1 MTQRIPESE
10 LILRPNGAIY
20 HLNLHPEHIA
30 DDIILVGDPGRVG
43 VVSSFFDCIEF
54 KQQNREIHTH
64 TGYIGPKRITVMST
78 GMGTDNQDIV
88 INELDA
94 LVNINLKER
103 QRKDI
108 HHSLRFYRLGTS
120 GALQA
125 DLPVDSMLAS
135 THGIGLDGM
144 LWFYKQAEQVVDTE
158 LTHALKIH
166 MQWPAILPQPYVVA
180 ASEHLLNTVAKDF
193 TKGMTATAPGF
204 YGPQGRVLR
213 MPLAYPD
220 FNEQMRG
227 FKHHDHRIT
236 NFEMETSA
244 LYGMSAILGH
254 QALTICAIIANR
266 YTKSYS
272 SDYKNTVKELIER
285 VLQSILSNN

>member
-1 MTQRIPESE
+1 MKQRIPESE
-10 LILRPNGAIY
+10 LILRPDGAIY
-20 HLNLHPEHIA
+20 HLNLHPEQIA
-30 DDIILVGDPGRVG
+30 DDIILVGDPGRVA
-43 VVSSFFDCIEF
+43 VVSNFFDRIELT
-54 KQQNREIHTH
+54 QQNREIHTH
-64 TGYIGPKRITVMST
+64 TGYIGQKRITVMST

-94 LVNINLKER
+94 LVNIDLKER
-103 QRKDI
+103 QLKDT
-108 HHSLRFYRLGTS
+108 HHSLRLYRLGTS

-144 LWFYKQAEQVVDTE
+144 LWFYKEATQVVDTN
-158 LTHALKIH
+158 LTQSLKTY
-166 MQWPAILPQPYVVA
+166 MQWPAILPQPYVVPG
-180 ASEHLLNTVAKDF
+180 SEHLLNTVAKDF

-204 YGPQGRVLR
+204 YGPQGRILR
-213 MPLAYPD
+213 MPLAYPN

-227 FKHHDHRIT
+227 FKHNDHRIT

-254 QALTICAIIANR
+254 QALTVCAIIANR

-272 SDYKNTVKELIER
+272 ADYKKTVKVLIEK
-285 VLQSILSNN
+285 VLGNIVEMS

>member
-1 MTQRIPESE
+1 MKACIPESE

-20 HLNLHPEHIA
+20 HLNLQPEDIA
-30 DDIILVGDPGRVG
+30 DDIILVGDPDRVP
-43 VVSSFFDCIEF
+43 VVSSFFDRIELQ
-54 KQQNREIHTH
+54 QQNREIHTH
-64 TGYIGPKRITVMST
+64 TGYIAQKRITVMST

-94 LVNINLKER
+94 LVNIDLQAR
-103 QRKDI
+103 QRKEA
-108 HHSLRFYRLGTS
+108 HHSLRLYRLGTS

-125 DLPVDSMLAS
+125 DLPVDSLLAS

-144 LWFYKQAEQVVDTE
+144 LWFYKQATEVVDTE
-158 LTHALKIH
+158 LTHTLKTH
-166 MQWPAILPQPYVVA
+166 MQWPATLPQPYVVA
-180 ASEHLLNTVAKDF
+180 GSEHLLNTVAKDVN
-193 TKGMTATAPGF
+193 KGMTATAPGF

-213 MPLAYPD
+213 MPLAYPNL
-220 FNEQMRG
+220 NEQMRS
-227 FKHHDHRIT
+227 FKHNNHRIT

-272 SDYKNTVKELIER
+272 SDYKQTVKTLIEK
-285 VLQSILSNN
+285 VLGNIVEM

>member
-1 MTQRIPESE
+1 M
-10 LILRPNGAIY
+10 ILRPDGAIY
-20 HLNLHPEHIA
+20 HLALHPEQIA
-30 DDIILVGDPGRVG
+30 DDIILVGDPGRVA
-43 VVSSFFDCIEF
+43 VVSAFFDRIEL

-64 TGYIGPKRITVMST
+64 TGYIGSKRITVMST

-94 LVNINLKER
+94 LVNIDLKAR
-103 QRKDI
+103 QQKDT
-108 HHSLRFYRLGTS
+108 HHSLRLYRLGTS

-144 LWFYKQAEQVVDTE
+144 LWFYEQATQVVDTG
-158 LTHALKIH
+158 LTQALKTH

-180 ASEHLLNTVAKDF
+180 GSADLLNTVAKDF
-193 TKGMTATAPGF
+193 TKGITATAPGF

-213 MPLAYPD
+213 MPLAYPN

-227 FKHHDHRIT
+227 FKHDNHRIT

-254 QALTICAIIANR
+254 QALTVCAIIANR

-272 SDYKNTVKELIER
+272 TDYKKTVKILIET
-285 VLQSILSNN
+285 VLGNIAAV